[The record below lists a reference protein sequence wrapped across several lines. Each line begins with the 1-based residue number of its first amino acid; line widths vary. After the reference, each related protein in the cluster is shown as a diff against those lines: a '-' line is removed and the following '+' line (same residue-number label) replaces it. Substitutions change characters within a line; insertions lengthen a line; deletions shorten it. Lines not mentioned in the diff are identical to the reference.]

1 MEASVLLGCQGWN
14 HPTWVDSSLLDGDTG
29 IEMLRNYAT
38 GFRTVEVADTFAGI
52 PPTPLLESWR
62 DAVPDGFQF
71 ALKVP
76 QQITHEHRFV
86 GAGQLL
92 ERFLGRVVVLGGR
105 LGPLL
110 VAMPAGFKPTNDA
123 VRIMKSFVHSLPAG
137 FKWALECR
145 RPEWLT
151 KEMFSLL
158 SRRNIALVL
167 SDDRWVRRGVM
178 LDLASEPTAD
188 FSYVRWSRRRPQGMN
203 GRPGAFV
210 PQQALSR
217 WSPAISELRSRV
229 STVFG
234 YVSDGFGDDQ
244 FPGCV
249 RLFQDEIDQESAP
262 WI

>member
-1 MEASVLLGCQGWN
+1 MEAPVFLGCQGWN
-14 HPTWVDSSLLDGDTG
+14 HSTWVDSRLLEGAME

-38 GFRTVEVADTFAGI
+38 DFPTVEVSDTFAGI

-92 ERFLGRVVVLGGR
+92 ERFLERVVVLGGR

-123 VRIMKSFVHSLPAG
+123 IRIMKSFVHSLPAG

-145 RPEWLT
+145 RPDWIT
-151 KEMFSLL
+151 KELLSLL
-158 SRRNIALVL
+158 ARRNIALVL
-167 SDDRWVRRGVM
+167 SDDRWVRRSVM
-178 LDLASEPTAD
+178 LGLASEPTAD
-188 FSYVRWSRRRPQGMN
+188 FSYFRWSGRRQRGMT
-203 GRPGAFV
+203 GRPGAFL

-217 WSPAISELRSRV
+217 WSPAISELRNRV

-234 YVSDGFGDDQ
+234 YVSGGFGGDQ

-249 RLFQDEIDQESAP
+249 RLFQDAVDQEFAP

>member
-1 MEASVLLGCQGWN
+1 MEAPVLLGCQGWN
-14 HPTWVDSSLLDGDTG
+14 QPAWVDSSHPHDATE

-38 GFRTVEVADTFAGI
+38 DFPTVEVADTFAGI

-86 GAGQLL
+86 EAGQLL
-92 ERFLGRVVVLGGR
+92 ERFLERVVVLGDK

-110 VAMPAGFKPTNDA
+110 LAMPTGFKPTNDA
-123 VRIMKSFVHSLPAG
+123 VRTMKSFVHSLPAG
-137 FKWALECR
+137 FKWAMECR
-145 RPEWLT
+145 RPDWLT
-151 KEMFSLL
+151 KELFSLL
-158 SRRNIALVL
+158 SRRNVTLVL
-167 SDDRWVRRGVM
+167 SDDRWVRRSVM
-178 LDLASEPTAD
+178 LNLASEPTAD
-188 FSYVRWSRRRPQGMN
+188 FSYVRWNARHPRGPN
-203 GRPGAFV
+203 GRPDASV
-210 PQQALSR
+210 PQPTLSR

-234 YVSDGFGDDQ
+234 YVSRGFGGDQ

-249 RLFQDEIDQESAP
+249 RLFQNAIDQESAP